1 METVLTIYHNAI
13 KHGIEIIKNYDEI
26 PMIYCFPDE
35 LNQIWTNLLHNSI
48 QAMDGKGT
56 ITINIHTIEN
66 GGVLSISIEDTGPG
80 IPPEIQE
87 KIFEPFFT
95 TKPRGEGSGLGL
107 HIIKKI
113 LEKHK
118 GVLLLDT
125 EPGRT
130 KFTVNIPIIK
140 EDKS

>member
-1 METVLTIYHNAI
+1 
-13 KHGIEIIKNYDEI
+13 
-26 PMIYCFPDE
+26 
-35 LNQIWTNLLHNSI
+35 
-48 QAMDGKGT
+48 MDGKGT